1 MSDDKTKA
9 AQEAKPLQA
18 KQKKPRAVTF
28 WDIESIVN
36 IFMFAVHQRKAPQP
50 DGSYK
55 DQVLF
60 FYRFDD
66 VEMTDELKSYI
77 TQVVYEK
84 NPTLDPENS
93 VILYL
98 CLDDESVNRLLV
110 SMFCVDDKPAFAK
123 PTENRFASIASPN
136 SDLDP
141 DAKFPYMIGYNTSNY
156 DNTMM
161 AYYFNEAWGF
171 APNGKASFMPVSAAV
186 MRKFNNLLFQSF
198 RERMPDGLRVGSE
211 KNIYDNTLRSGLY
224 LDAGKIND
232 KVYKMPLK
240 RIMGMMG
247 MDIYEDEDVKGD
259 KALHTKEEIANLF
272 AYNASDCIKLAA
284 LFDHRAYK
292 AQFELKKGLLEAYP
306 DLIFNKDNEVRVN
319 RLKID
324 DTSAKFAA
332 RVLCPDGFLP
342 DIKAVSFEYP
352 KGSGRNILKETR
364 EWAAEKFK
372 DHPEVLRD
380 YLEPIFDWYG
390 RIEGHNFDASEHYE
404 QTYPLNGLPA
414 ENIRDI
420 PWPCTS
426 VPYFNADGSFS
437 RTYVNFG
444 IGGIHGAEYNQDLYL
459 EDVAKAKDIDDRI
472 NWFRS
477 KVSDAKVREAKSVIV
492 IDGEKYKLSEFV
504 TKKKDGTL
512 TYKYAK
518 PVQLFVQDKK
528 TKTWNLNKKYAWC
541 SDDEVDHEDFTS
553 YYPCLLMNLQAYKN
567 DALGEDR
574 YVQQFDNK
582 GKYGK
587 LMKDKSL
594 PESERDFYATL
605 REGTK
610 LILNSASGAS
620 DTAYDNNI
628 RMNNVIITM
637 RLIGQ
642 MFTWRI
648 GQAQTL
654 EGFKITS
661 TNTDGLYAVCNEE
674 TRPRCREIL
683 ERESKSINVGI
694 EPEEMRLVSK
704 DANNRIEVS
713 LDGKLLSASGGDTAC
728 HKGPTP
734 TKALSHP
741 ALIDALLV
749 EYLIKFGVDKPF
761 NLVEAAKILDDMKS
775 RNDPHYMLTLYQ
787 QIINSSEGSCRYIF
801 GLVDGEIRT
810 FQHNNRIFAVKAE
823 AAHLYVANAN
833 NIYTGYDETANRVL
847 ADYGVDVSEYKSTR
861 VMKFPRIDPG
871 QSMMIYNRDLFE
883 LPDATARSFIAN
895 IDDGFYLDLLETA
908 YGNWCN
914 CPGTAKTDPDGDG
927 DSDSAA

>member
-1 MSDDKTKA
+1 MPEDQQKTGP
-9 AQEAKPLQA
+9 KPVRPLA
-18 KQKKPRAVTF
+18 F

-36 IFMFAVHQRKAPQP
+36 IFMFAVYQENVKPPEGSPEAPYDQLLYFYKF
-50 DGSYK
+50 DGM
-55 DQVLF
+55 
-60 FYRFDD
+60 
-66 VEMTDELKSYI
+66 EMTPDLKALI
-77 TQVVYEK
+77 LETVFEK
-84 NPTLDPENS
+84 NKSLDPKTAH
-93 VILYL
+93 IMF
-98 CLDDESVNRLLV
+98 LDLNDPQVNIMVANLF
-110 SMFCVDDKPAFAK
+110 SADDKAAFAK
-123 PTENRFASIASPN
+123 PDDNRFRVIATPRNDIDGDVS
-136 SDLDP
+136 
-141 DAKFPYMIGYNTSNY
+141 FPYMIGYNTSNY

-161 AYYFNEAWGF
+161 AFYFSESWGF
-171 APNGKASFMPVSAAV
+171 SANGKASFMPVSAKE
-186 MRKFNNLLFQSF
+186 MRKFNNLLFDAF
-198 RERMPDGLRVGSE
+198 KERMPDALKPGPE
-211 KNIYDNTLRSGLY
+211 KNLYDNTMRSGLY

-247 MDIYEDEDVKGD
+247 MDIFEDENVKGSKPITD
-259 KALHTKEEIANLF
+259 PKEIAELF
-272 AYNASDCIKLAA
+272 AYNASDCIKLAR
-284 LFDHRAYK
+284 LFEHRAYK
-292 AQFELKKGLLEAYP
+292 AQFELKKGLIDAYP
-306 DLIFNKDNEVRVN
+306 DLIFNKDDEIRVN
-319 RLKID
+319 RMKID

-342 DIKAVSFEYP
+342 DIRAVSFEYP

-372 DHPEVLRD
+372 DHPEILRD
-380 YLEPIFDWYG
+380 YLNPIFDWYG
-390 RIEGHNFDASEHYE
+390 RIEGCNFDASEHYE

-414 ENIRDI
+414 QNIRDI

-444 IGGIHGAEYNQDLYL
+444 IGGIHGAEFNMELYL
-459 EDVAKAKDIDDRI
+459 EDKAKAKAIDDRI

-477 KVSDAKVREAKSVIV
+477 KVSDAKVMETRTTIV

-512 TYKYAK
+512 AYKYAK

-528 TKTWNLNKKYAWC
+528 SKTWNLNKRYAWC

-553 YYPCLLMNLQAYKN
+553 YYPCLLMNLQAYVN
-567 DALGEDR
+567 EALGEDR
-574 YVQQFDNK
+574 YVQQFENK

-594 PESERDFYATL
+594 SEAERDFYATL

-620 DTAYDNNI
+620 DTTYDNNI

-637 RLIGQ
+637 RILGQ
-642 MFTWRI
+642 LFTWRI

-661 TNTDGLYAVCNEE
+661 TNTDGLYAVCDEN

-694 EPEEMRLVSK
+694 EPEEMRLISK
-704 DANNRIEVS
+704 DANNRIEIS

-728 HKGPTP
+728 HKGPMP

-741 ALIDALLV
+741 ALIDALMV
-749 EYLIKFGVDKPF
+749 RYLMKHGVNKPF
-761 NLVEAAKILDDMKS
+761 DVIAAAEILDKMKEE
-775 RNDPHYMLTLYQ
+775 NDPHYMLTLYQ

-801 GLVDGEIRT
+801 GVVGENEIRT
-810 FQHNNRIFAVKAE
+810 FQHNNRIFAVKAD
-823 AAHLYVANAN
+823 AAHLYVANGN
-833 NIYTGYDETANRVL
+833 NISSGHDETADKVL
-847 ADYGVDVSEYKSTR
+847 QAYGVDISGYRCTR
-861 VMKFPRIDPG
+861 IMKFPRIDPA
-871 QSMMIYNRDLFE
+871 QNMMIYNRDLFE
-883 LPDATARSFIAN
+883 LPDDTARGFIDN
-895 IDDGFYLDLLETA
+895 IDDGFYLSLLETT
-908 YGNWCN
+908 YNNWCN
-914 CPGTAKTDPDGDG
+914 CPGAPKPEDGDE
-927 DSDSAA
+927 DEAEAS